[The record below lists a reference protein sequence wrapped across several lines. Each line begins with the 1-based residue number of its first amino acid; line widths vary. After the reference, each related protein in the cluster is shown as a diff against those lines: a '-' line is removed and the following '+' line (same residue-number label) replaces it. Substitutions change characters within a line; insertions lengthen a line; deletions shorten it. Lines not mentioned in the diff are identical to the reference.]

1 MLNRKDVAKHFYYK
15 MLQEDKIKN
24 KIEAKFLKAEQRR
37 NMKKIAKQ
45 WQINDSRGFDEF
57 EDFDE
62 NEDVFK
68 KQEIKQ
74 PKRGFVNN
82 EEENFFDENT
92 DKMIYYKKTLN
103 NIERVIQGFFS
114 NPKFLSKILKN
125 DYTINITKISLN
137 KAITKIDIYFNVKE
151 LEKTD
156 VNELERILI
165 QKKLDPQ
172 LDLSIFEESLK
183 LTEEE
188 NVKKK
193 EAYDEVCEI
202 LNHASSYISSHISK
216 IISFKR
222 LLIINFSQDKMIEN
236 VQKLFNVLTNINSS
250 NSIEKSLTTISN
262 KEKENLE
269 HIIKTL
275 KSDNYYKAEIIKKI
289 ENIKSKDSKNA
300 IECLKLFKGSL
311 SSVCNLIMNFNY
323 IKDNANSKSQ
333 QLSEIKINNK
343 TLESLKFQLNFMG
356 INEESI
362 NNPYIQNLLLI
373 REIYEKG
380 LQDCTDI
387 EKKFI
392 EENLIKK
399 SKDNE
404 TKSNSINDNNKGKI
418 VNNDI
423 NGDNSN
429 NSSESDYEEYESN
442 RMNGTNNIKSK
453 IISNMKSTNGIINSN
468 INNKNDKRNKI
479 AENARKELKK
489 KFGIDLD
496 KYNDKTMSDIKFDS
510 ELILEQF
517 ISNYKNQIG
526 KRNLSRDGEN
536 NKEIL
541 SSNFDQD
548 FDYNSKQQKIM
559 EKSNEIFDRMI
570 KENSSKTHVKSKK
583 QTKAD
588 LFWKSLENDY

>member
-311 SSVCNLIMNFNY
+311 SSICNLIMNFNY

-373 REIYEKG
+373 REIYEKR

-404 TKSNSINDNNKGKI
+404 TKSNSIDDKNKDKI